1 MGSVFNVI
9 AIYRHPNTNIANF
22 IDKLDETLDSHN
34 LLNAT
39 TYILGDKNKF
49 DGPGASQNYLDILYS
64 HGLFPLITIPT
75 RVSKTS
81 ATIIDHIS
89 TNDNTHQ
96 LYPGVI
102 KTDLSDHY
110 ITFVTSC
117 KLTEIA
123 SKHPSNKNK
132 SKRDKTKFSSEA
144 FKNDLEKSWTNFMTF
159 LPEIT
164 ITNFNSEFAKF
175 VDIFKSVVDKHAP
188 FKLLSRRQSKSQA
201 LDYKRHQNFH

>member
-22 IDKLDETLDSHN
+22 IDKLDEALDSHN

-39 TYILGDKNKF
+39 TYILGDINIDINQF
-49 DGPGASQNYLDILYS
+49 DRPAASQNYLDILCS

-75 RVSKTS
+75 LSWCE
-81 ATIIDHIS
+81 
-89 TNDNTHQ
+89 Q

-110 ITFVTSC
+110 ITFVTLC

-132 SKRDKTKFSSEA
+132 SKRDMTKFSSEA
-144 FKNDLEKSWTNFMTF
+144 FKDDLEKFLTNFMTF

-164 ITNFNSEFAKF
+164 INNFNSEFAKF

-188 FKLLSRRQSKSQA
+188 FKLLSRGSRNFCSSLGLQKTSKFLFKKS
-201 LDYKRHQNFH
+201 R